1 MNKLKYLILF
11 VVNTIIVAS
20 IYFFA
25 ANELGFSAIAMVYMI
40 VSLAVIC
47 IYAYL
52 CMHHNNEIAKAK
64 LCGKEIDEETLSFRK
79 RRLKLFIV
87 FFFPFVL
94 TFLMDCT
101 YMFLIADNPLF
112 NSIVNSLKVR

>member
-1 MNKLKYLILF
+1 MSKFKYLLLF
-11 VVNTIIVAS
+11 IVNTIVVAS
-20 IYFFA
+20 LYFFV
-25 ANELGFSAIAMVYMI
+25 ANELKFSAIAIIYMA

-47 IYAYL
+47 IYAFL
-52 CMHHNNEIAKAK
+52 CMQHNNQIAKAK
-64 LCGKEIDEETLSFRK
+64 LEGKEIDEETISFNK

-101 YMFLIADNPLF
+101 YMFLLADNPLF
-112 NSIVNSLKVR
+112 NSIVNSLK